1 MLSFIPFS
9 FLNVPIIP
17 ETASGMDKFLF
28 GILLISIILLWCFIS
43 ITGYFLTLYLINYT
57 DIANKYPKYI
67 KIINFF
73 KNINIIYI
81 IIEIIFIII
90 ILVSTIIMCI
100 NLIYFN

>member
-1 MLSFIPFS
+1 MKQTANKMLSFI
-9 FLNVPIIP
+9 FLTVPILP

-43 ITGYFLTLYLINYT
+43 ITGYFLTLYLIHYT
-57 DIANKYPKYI
+57 NIANKYPKYI

-90 ILVSTIIMCI
+90 ILVSSIVMCI
-100 NLIYFN
+100 NL